1 MTTKSFILFA
11 SVLWALVPSA
21 ALAGAAAS
29 GGYEGLEFFGSSQ
42 ISRQEI
48 EKSLGLKPGAS
59 APQVAKGVERLRRA
73 LDARH
78 LKTNVDVAND
88 NGSII
93 VSVDVMQSGVE
104 SPYPT
109 RKLKQPHHVQLSTE
123 VPFQILDELLARRE
137 QLALSGRAV
146 TESYPNG
153 VKRFSDEPCN
163 QYGDKLLQ
171 RIPGMV
177 DELLQVVA
185 TDPDPSRRSK
195 AIECLNWA
203 GEDYPALVHALLPA
217 IADSSEQVR
226 ASVDRFVFPRIK
238 MLPPDFP
245 FEDLIE
251 HLSLQLSRPSHMD
264 RLLALRCLVECGKQQ
279 QITLY
284 AIKEYDLERLKQLD
298 SLSIAESIQIPAHAL
313 LQTIMSLP
321 DRPAPKAPRPITEF

>member
-1 MTTKSFILFA
+1 MTTKSFILIT
-11 SVLWALVPSA
+11 SVFWALAPLTNAVA
-21 ALAGAAAS
+21 VTA
-29 GGYEGLEFFGSSQ
+29 GGYEGVEFFGSSQ

-59 APQVAKGVERLRRA
+59 PQQVAKGVERLERVLSA
-73 LDARH
+73 KH

-93 VSVDVMQSGVE
+93 VSVDVIPSGVE

-109 RKLKQPHHVQLSTE
+109 RKLKQPHHVALSSE

-137 QLALSGRAV
+137 QLASNGRAV
-146 TESYPNG
+146 NETYPG
-153 VKRFSDEPCN
+153 GIKHFSDEPCD

-171 RIPGMV
+171 RVPGMV
-177 DELLQVVA
+177 EELLSVVS
-185 TDPDPSRRSK
+185 TDPDPVRRSK

-203 GEDYPALVHALLPA
+203 GEDYPTLVHTLLPA
-217 IADSSEQVR
+217 IQDSSEQVR
-226 ASVDRFVFPRIK
+226 ASADRFIFPRIK

-251 HLSLQLSRPSHMD
+251 YLSLQLTRPSHMD
-264 RLLALRCLVECGKQQ
+264 RLLALRCLVESSKQQ

-284 AIKEYDLERLKQLD
+284 AIKEYDLERLKQLE
-298 SLSIAESIQIPAHAL
+298 SLSIAESIKVPAHAL
-313 LQTIMSLP
+313 LQTLATLP
-321 DRPAPKAPRPITEF
+321 DRPAPRAPLPITEF